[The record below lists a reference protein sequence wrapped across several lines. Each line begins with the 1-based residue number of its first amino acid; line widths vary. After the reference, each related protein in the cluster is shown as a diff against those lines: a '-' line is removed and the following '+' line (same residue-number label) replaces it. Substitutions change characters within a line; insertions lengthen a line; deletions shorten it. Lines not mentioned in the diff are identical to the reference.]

1 MAAKESLIS
10 SVAGAKP
17 YLQDLVGVFLVI
29 NAIGLMTYS
38 IGSGVLMM
46 LAALLVFPRVQAAI
60 NQHTSITLHP
70 LLLIAVFGILFV
82 SSSALLLAVVDMS
95 QAPDF
100 LKPFE
105 Q

>member
-10 SVAGAKP
+10 SVAGVKP
-17 YLQDLVGVFLVI
+17 YLLNLVGFLLVV

-38 IGSGVLMM
+38 IGSGVLMI

-60 NQHTSITLHP
+60 DQHTNIALHP
-70 LLLIAVFGILFV
+70 LLLIALFGILFV
-82 SSSALLLAVVDMS
+82 SSSALLLTAVDMS